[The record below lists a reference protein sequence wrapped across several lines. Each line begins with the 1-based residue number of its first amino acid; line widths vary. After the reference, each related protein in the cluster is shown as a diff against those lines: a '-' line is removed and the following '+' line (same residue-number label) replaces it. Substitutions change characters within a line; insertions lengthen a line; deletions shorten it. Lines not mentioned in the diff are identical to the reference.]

1 MPVPLA
7 EHPDFLAGLDAG
19 DVTQTA
25 VIGKASTPTDAYEPD
40 DTPLPPLGAFL
51 GRCRIRTH
59 MAAGRNS
66 AVFLGDLWDLGL
78 PVAVKV
84 PAPRWRADRPVLAA
98 HLRTEFETLARL
110 SHANV
115 ARLWDYRDDP
125 DVPHLATEYVES
137 LTLEH
142 LRVSHGRRLAPRLAV
157 RLALKT
163 LDGLAAA
170 WRIGIAH
177 RDVKPE
183 NVLVTPAGEVKVI
196 DWGLS
201 GMIGEELPPTPSVET
216 IRFLGTPAYL
226 PPEMARPNRPFDHRT
241 DVYGLGAT
249 LYHAVTGRL
258 PFAYRQATQMVL
270 AHLNEVPVPP
280 FDYVPE
286 PGMFRLSEIILRMM
300 AKDPSDRFDRPD
312 ELREELGRVLCETTG
327 GHSKSLRSR
336 PTTACGAP

>member
-1 MPVPLA
+1 MPALLA
-7 EHPDFLAGLDAG
+7 DHPDFLAGLEAA

-25 VIGKASTPTDAYEPD
+25 VIGQASTPTDAREPD

-84 PAPRWRADRPVLAA
+84 LAPRRRADRPVLAA
-98 HLRTEFETLARL
+98 HLRTEFETLSRL

-125 DVPHLATEYVES
+125 EVPHLATEYVDS

-142 LRVSHGRRLAPRLAV
+142 LRVSHGGRLAPRLALRIV
-157 RLALKT
+157 LKAL
-163 LDGLAAA
+163 DALAAA
-170 WRIGIAH
+170 WRLGIAH
-177 RDVKPE
+177 RDVKPD
-183 NVLVTPAGEVKVI
+183 NILVTPHGEVKVI
-196 DWGLS
+196 DWGMS
-201 GMIGEELPPTPSVET
+201 GVIGEELPPAPSADTV
-216 IRFLGTPAYL
+216 RFLGTPAYL

-258 PFAYRQATQMVL
+258 PFAYRKATQMVL
-270 AHLNEVPVPP
+270 AHLHESPVPP
-280 FDYVPE
+280 LDYVPE
-286 PGMFRLSEIILRMM
+286 PGMLRLSEIILRMM
-300 AKDPSDRFDRPD
+300 AKAPADRFDRPD
-312 ELREELGRVLCETTG
+312 ELREELTRALAETSG
-327 GHSKSLRSR
+327 GYSKAIRMR
-336 PTTACGAP
+336 